1 MLRYPCPMCGFRA
14 CDSNKF
20 LKLEQL
26 TEDNL
31 NDADMIIKC
40 QKCKNRLVV
49 NVKGDILKID
59 EIKLMPA
66 GA

>member
-1 MLRYPCPMCGFRA
+1 MLRYPCPMCGFRV

-26 TEDNL
+26 TENNL
-31 NDADMIIKC
+31 NSADMIVKC
-40 QKCKNRLVV
+40 QKCKNRLAV
-49 NVKGDILKID
+49 NVKGELLKFGNID
-59 EIKLMPA
+59 LMSE